1 MELEQTILS
10 TFSKTLPDILGS
22 DILKSLQE
30 GLDNLNPSGHVST
43 LLTTSFVN
51 ASLIVALCFIAFIV
65 YLRWRK
71 GKQLKEEAL
80 RIQALIQ
87 HLQEKK
93 GGDVGNKV

>member
-1 MELEQTILS
+1 M
-10 TFSKTLPDILGS
+10 
-22 DILKSLQE
+22 
-30 GLDNLNPSGHVST
+30 
-43 LLTTSFVN
+43 
-51 ASLIVALCFIAFIV
+51 FIAFIV
-65 YLRWRK
+65 YRCWQK